1 MAKEE
6 REPRKVRRGSGFGRY
21 TWSLIF
27 LPIKRAFVFGV
38 LRIIGLIILSSLTM
52 FLLSGGINQVK
63 TGQTLVEYA
72 LDIGHNI
79 SGFLNSLLDGTS
91 PFKFTDD
98 GVYFK
103 DADVPEEGALDEHKD
118 IIDDDSKFE
127 EWKGE
132 WGPSGKPDGEGQG
145 DTNVEEG
152 APDAEGKGGN

>member
-38 LRIIGLIILSSLTM
+38 LRIIGLIILASLTM

-91 PFKFTDD
+91 PFKLPMTASILRMLTFQRR
-98 GVYFK
+98 
-103 DADVPEEGALDEHKD
+103 ALWT
-118 IIDDDSKFE
+118 S
-127 EWKGE
+127 
-132 WGPSGKPDGEGQG
+132 
-145 DTNVEEG
+145 TRT
-152 APDAEGKGGN
+152 